1 MSLEIPM
8 RVNGEIEME
17 SRRVGKTEKKLRE
30 RGRRNDG
37 EKNRAGNKFF
47 IIIEKG
53 NEKVKGKRSGGAIPL
68 Q

>member
-8 RVNGEIEME
+8 RVNGEIKME

-30 RGRRNDG
+30 RSLRNDG
-37 EKNRAGNKFF
+37 EKNRAGNRFFF
-47 IIIEKG
+47 IIDKG